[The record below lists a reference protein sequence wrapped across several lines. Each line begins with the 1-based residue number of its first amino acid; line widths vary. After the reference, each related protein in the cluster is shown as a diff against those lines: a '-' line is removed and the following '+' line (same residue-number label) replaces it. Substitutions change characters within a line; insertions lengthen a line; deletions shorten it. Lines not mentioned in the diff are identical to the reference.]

1 MRRLCFLYYAPYV
14 QDTAVSFEYDIPS
27 LPEFQSRIRTIS
39 EEYPYLVCEI
49 DGLPAGYAYA
59 HRLFS
64 RAAYQWDAEL
74 SIYLDPQ
81 FHSMGIGS
89 RLYAALIALLK
100 MQNICGL
107 YALVTAPMKKANA
120 CIGNSAFLLSVHITG
135 LAISSAAGTMSPF
148 SNGGFAADCSRRIPL
163 SPSAHCRHRRLPCS
177 SPVILPCTNR
187 RLTCSPS
194 FLSARLFLSLPPS
207 ISACMP
213 SSIPYR

>member
-1 MRRLCFLYYAPYV
+1 MLNLWGQIMNRNQNSRRLTLRTVKADDAQALLSIYAPYV

-107 YALVTAPMKKANA
+107 YALVTAPNEKSEHLHRKFGFSLVGTYHRVGYKLGSWHDVSLFERRLCGGLQPPDPFIPFCALPA
-120 CIGNSAFLLSVHITG
+120 QAAALLLSG
-135 LAISSAAGTMSPF
+135 
-148 SNGGFAADCSRRIPL
+148 D
-163 SPSAHCRHRRLPCS
+163 PS
-177 SPVILPCTNR
+177 
-187 RLTCSPS
+187 
-194 FLSARLFLSLPPS
+194 
-207 ISACMP
+207 M
-213 SSIPYR
+213 Y